1 MTEKTL
7 VLTSEAQTAHLAQQL
22 AEQIGELFERDHLA
36 SMRISLVGDLGA
48 GKTTFTRYLLQSLGH
63 SGKVKSP
70 TYALCEP
77 YVLNI
82 DGKTQLAIHHF
93 DLYRMNYPE
102 EWIDAGFRDTFS
114 NPGICIVEWAEKAG
128 STLPAFDLSIE
139 LNMNDDESR
148 TAKLMSH
155 SLNGQT
161 ILEDALQ

>member
-7 VLTSEAQTAHLAQQL
+7 VLTSEAQTAHFAQQL
-22 AEQIGELFERDHLA
+22 AEQIGELFERDPLA

-102 EWIDAGFRDTFS
+102 EWMDAGFRDTFS

-148 TAKLMSH
+148 TARLMSF
-155 SLNGQT
+155 SVNGQT
-161 ILEDALQ
+161 ILKNAFQ

>member
-22 AEQIGELFERDHLA
+22 AEKIGELFKRDPLT

-70 TYALCEP
+70 TYTLCEP

-102 EWIDAGFRDTFS
+102 EWMDAGFRDTFS
-114 NPGICIVEWAEKAG
+114 NPGVCIVEWAEKAG
-128 STLPAFDLSIE
+128 NTLPAFDLSIE

-148 TAKLMSH
+148 TAKLTSH

-161 ILEDALQ
+161 ILKNAFQ

>member
-7 VLTSEAQTAHLAQQL
+7 VLQSEAQTANLAKQL
-22 AEQIGELFERDHLA
+22 AEQIKQLFGEAPLA
-36 SMRISLVGDLGA
+36 SLRISLIGDLGA

-63 SGKVKSP
+63 GGKVKSP

-77 YVLNI
+77 YVLSIN
-82 DGKTQLAIHHF
+82 GNTQLAIHHF

-102 EWIDAGFRDTFS
+102 EWIDAGFRDTLS
-114 NPGICIVEWAEKAG
+114 NPGVCIVEWAEKAG
-128 STLPAFDLSIE
+128 STLPDFDLSIG

-148 TAKLMSH
+148 TAQLTSY

-161 ILEDALQ
+161 ILQSAL

>member
-22 AEQIGELFERDHLA
+22 AEQIVELFKRAPLA

-48 GKTTFTRYLLQSLGH
+48 GKTTFTRYLVQSLGH

-82 DGKTQLAIHHF
+82 DGKTQLVIHHF

-139 LNMNDDESR
+139 LNINDDESR
-148 TAKLMSH
+148 TAKLMSF
-155 SLNGQT
+155 SVNGQT
-161 ILEDALQ
+161 ILQDAIQ

>member
-7 VLTSEAQTAHLAQQL
+7 VLASETQTANLAQQL
-22 AEQIGELFERDHLA
+22 AEQIGQLFGKDPLA
-36 SMRISLVGDLGA
+36 SLRISLIGDLGA
-48 GKTTFTRYLLQSLGH
+48 GKTTFTRYLLQTLGH

-77 YVLNI
+77 YALNI
-82 DGKTQLAIHHF
+82 AGKTVLAIHHF

-114 NPGICIVEWAEKAG
+114 NPGVCIVEWAEKAG

-139 LNMNDDESR
+139 LSMNDDESR

-161 ILEDALQ
+161 ILQNAFQ